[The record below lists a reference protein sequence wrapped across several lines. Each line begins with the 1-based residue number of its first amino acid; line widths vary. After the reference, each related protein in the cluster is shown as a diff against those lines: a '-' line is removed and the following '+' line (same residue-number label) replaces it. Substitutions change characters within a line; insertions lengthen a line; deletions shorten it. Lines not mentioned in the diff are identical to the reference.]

1 MLRAMRWARSF
12 SAALSVGRHVI
23 TGTVRASLMFAL
35 AGCNLIFGVE
45 EGLPREASPPGPVIF
60 VSEPELR
67 AARAAAADGRA
78 PWSDAYARHQSDL
91 ALARQLTPLS
101 VVDDGGPFGGGDAT
115 AFATDRLTTS
125 CVANDLMD
133 GRHDYCAALVT
144 GWAVRDL
151 AVSWVMDGDDAD
163 ADKAVDLL
171 HHWFVAPA
179 TRMDPAAFNAGPK
192 SDAQDGGTLIE
203 IHLAVPLLL
212 YGAALLETHPSWERY
227 AGGREALRTWVDRF
241 ETDLIDRGV
250 TPASSPQYGYYLVA
264 RAACH
269 AYLRRPDE
277 LLRDF
282 DRWRDFVDLTIAE
295 DGSVGTVGDN
305 QDAWF
310 LLKSVLLMAQ
320 LASYHDADLYADAR
334 LERALVL
341 YGTCVTD
348 PSGCVFGVAPTEGEL
363 TEGGALYELG
373 YGRYQTPLFLDV
385 LEAVGRPVE
394 DRRIF
399 GWATLTHGERFNLGL

>member
-1 MLRAMRWARSF
+1 MRWARSH
-12 SAALSVGRHVI
+12 SAASSVVGDV
-23 TGTVRASLMFAL
+23 LMGLVGSSSMLVL
-35 AGCNLIFGVE
+35 AGCNLIFGVD
-45 EGLPREASPPGPVIF
+45 EGLPREAPSPGPELF

-67 AARAAAADGRA
+67 AARTAAADGRA
-78 PWSDAYARHQSDL
+78 PWEGAYGRHQNDL

-101 VVDDGGPFGGGDAT
+101 VVDDGGPLGDGDVT
-115 AFATDRLTTS
+115 AFATDRLATT
-125 CVANDLMD
+125 CVADDLMD

-179 TRMDPAAFNAGPK
+179 TRMEPAAVNAGPK
-192 SDAQDGGTLIE
+192 SDGETAGTLIE
-203 IHLAVPLLL
+203 VHLAVPLLL
-212 YGAALLETHPSWERY
+212 YGAALLENHPSWERY
-227 AGGREALRTWVDRF
+227 AGGREALHTWVDRF

-269 AYLRRPDE
+269 AYLQRPDE
-277 LLRDF
+277 LVRDF
-282 DRWRDFVDLTIAE
+282 DRWRDLVDLAIAE
-295 DGSVGTVGDN
+295 DGSISSASDH

-310 LLKSVLLMAQ
+310 FLKSVLLMAQ
-320 LASYHDADLYADAR
+320 LASYHDTDLYADVR
-334 LERALVL
+334 LERALAL

-348 PSGCVFGVAPTEGEL
+348 PAGCVFGAAPTEGEL

-385 LEAVGRPVE
+385 LEAIGRPVE